1 MAWLIGVIAGVF
13 IIPFVLGSFLAKSLR
28 MPTYSFPIGI
38 ILAVVFGATA
48 IVTLGKPRYGVDIK
62 GGTILVYELDRS
74 VQGTKEDGSG
84 LNRVKASALVDALTQ
99 RINPTGTKE
108 IIIRPYGEDQ
118 IEIIV
123 PDVDQQEVDE
133 IKRTVQAAGILKFR
147 IVANQ
152 VDHAKVFELARNQ
165 AASEDL
171 KVRLNSEVKDAQSTT
186 IALWQTIGR
195 DKDKVQGIR
204 PLLSPA
210 YSGDLIRDSRTGKI
224 VQPPTD
230 LDRDNFGLEKWLDQ
244 NGIAEVDLLLALNG
258 PNGQPYELVT
268 GDDLAMVAKDTG
280 ADGAPEVTFQMNAAG
295 AQRLLRLTGRNVPT
309 NDFHRRMAIIL
320 DGRVLSAPNL
330 NSPIRDRGV
339 IQGRFTQKEVNFLV
353 NILESGSLP
362 AALGKEPISES
373 QIGAVLGQQT
383 IQKGYFASALSLVV
397 TFVFLLVYYR
407 FSGIIACIALML
419 NMLLLYASILL
430 IQQPITLPGLA
441 GFVLSVGMS
450 VDANVLVYERIREEV
465 ARRATGR
472 MAIRNGFD
480 NAMTTIVDSNLTTL
494 ISAIVLYAAGTDQVK
509 GFAVP
514 LIIGIIISMFTA
526 VYCSRILFDIAEKLR
541 LANFGMMDA
550 IGWAKKSFLGEK
562 DIDFMGMRNMC
573 YTFSGI
579 LLVGGLIAV
588 AIRGKDM
595 LDIDFNGGSSV
606 VFSLDKPME
615 IDQIRDLTKVMFDK
629 DEKSEPIQT
638 SLTTMTVPGL
648 ENNTVFRLDSSLT
661 DVKEVASRL
670 VKGFEKESSKL
681 ITFEVAASD
690 WKETAAVQDKPAAT
704 NAVLS
709 FSSSKG
715 GVTAKITASRLKEK
729 LAAAASTVGQGLNA
743 AQLDVFPQPM
753 VEGWTEESQAGF
765 PTWQIKLPYPQDLS
779 TQIVNQLQ
787 KDMVSEPVWQS
798 TNKIGERV
806 AGQMQ
811 FKAIASIVLSLIFIN
826 LYIWFRFHSPA
837 YGIAAVI
844 ALLHDV
850 IITLG
855 LMALSHWLYG
865 PLSFLQLEDFK
876 VGLTVVAAF
885 LTIIGYSL
893 NDTIVVF
900 DRIREVKGKSPNLTR
915 SMINKSVNETLGR
928 TLLTSSTTIIAI
940 LLLYF
945 LGGEGI
951 HAFSFA
957 LFFGILTGTYSS
969 IFVAAPVLLWL
980 VGREERRDSV
990 ASSTTSAMARQS

>member
-1 MAWLIGVIAGVF
+1 M
-13 IIPFVLGSFLAKSLR
+13 
-28 MPTYSFPIGI
+28 
-38 ILAVVFGATA
+38 
-48 IVTLGKPRYGVDIK
+48 
-62 GGTILVYELDRS
+62 
-74 VQGTKEDGSG
+74 
-84 LNRVKASALVDALTQ
+84 
-99 RINPTGTKE
+99 
-108 IIIRPYGEDQ
+108 
-118 IEIIV
+118 
-123 PDVDQQEVDE
+123 DE

-165 AASEDL
+165 ADNEDL
-171 KVRLNSEVKDAQSTT
+171 KVRLNSEVKDSQGST

-210 YSGDLIRDSRTGKI
+210 YSGDLVRDSRTGKI

-280 ADGAPEVTFQMNAAG
+280 PDGAPEVTFQMNAAG

-397 TFVFLLVYYR
+397 TFIFLLVYYR
-407 FSGIIACIALML
+407 FSGIIACIAFDAEHVVALCIDFVDPTAD
-419 NMLLLYASILL
+419 YASRSCC
-430 IQQPITLPGLA
+430 
-441 GFVLSVGMS
+441 FVLSVGMS

-573 YTFSGI
+573 YTFSGV

-638 SLTTMTVPGL
+638 SLTTMTV
-648 ENNTVFRLDSSLT
+648 
-661 DVKEVASRL
+661 L
-670 VKGFEKESSKL
+670 VGK
-681 ITFEVAASD
+681 
-690 WKETAAVQDKPAAT
+690 Q
-704 NAVLS
+704 
-709 FSSSKG
+709 
-715 GVTAKITASRLKEK
+715 
-729 LAAAASTVGQGLNA
+729 
-743 AQLDVFPQPM
+743 
-753 VEGWTEESQAGF
+753 
-765 PTWQIKLPYPQDLS
+765 
-779 TQIVNQLQ
+779 
-787 KDMVSEPVWQS
+787 
-798 TNKIGERV
+798 
-806 AGQMQ
+806 
-811 FKAIASIVLSLIFIN
+811 
-826 LYIWFRFHSPA
+826 
-837 YGIAAVI
+837 
-844 ALLHDV
+844 
-850 IITLG
+850 
-855 LMALSHWLYG
+855 
-865 PLSFLQLEDFK
+865 
-876 VGLTVVAAF
+876 
-885 LTIIGYSL
+885 YSL
-893 NDTIVVF
+893 
-900 DRIREVKGKSPNLTR
+900 P
-915 SMINKSVNETLGR
+915 LG
-928 TLLTSSTTIIAI
+928 
-940 LLLYF
+940 
-945 LGGEGI
+945 
-951 HAFSFA
+951 
-957 LFFGILTGTYSS
+957 
-969 IFVAAPVLLWL
+969 
-980 VGREERRDSV
+980 
-990 ASSTTSAMARQS
+990 